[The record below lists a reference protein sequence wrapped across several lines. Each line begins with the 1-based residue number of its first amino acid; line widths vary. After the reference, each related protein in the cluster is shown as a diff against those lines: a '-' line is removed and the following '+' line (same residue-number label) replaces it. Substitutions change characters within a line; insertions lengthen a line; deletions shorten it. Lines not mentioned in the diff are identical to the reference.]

1 MNVQTRHSSKS
12 YRSYRSYP
20 YRDRDRYDTPAK
32 SEIDHSLLQ
41 VRVEIQRMKKMRA
54 YRGLG
59 RDRIGRIGRTGPYRI
74 GAQLPIRGK
83 YNRIGG
89 FIGNYRKFRHENR
102 GLDEGGALAASS
114 QPGASMRRRLAG
126 RGAICSH
133 CIRLQVSRRRATG
146 GCLAMT
152 TLVWLLEGREVVKLT
167 EESAAI
173 RWRGGSV
180 TIYRRN
186 NKAAFG
192 PLGES
197 LDDFQ

>member
-1 MNVQTRHSSKS
+1 MNSQTRLSSKS

-20 YRDRDRYDTPAK
+20 YRDRNRYDTPAK
-32 SEIDHSLLQ
+32 SEIHHSLLQ
-41 VRVEIQRMKKMRA
+41 VRTETQRMRKMRA

-59 RDRIGRIGRTGPYRI
+59 RDRIGRSGPYRI
-74 GAQLPIRGK
+74 CAQLPIRGK

-102 GLDEGGALAASS
+102 ALDEGGALAASS

-152 TLVWLLEGREVVKLT
+152 ASIWLLEGREVIALT
-167 EESAAI
+167 EETAAI
-173 RWRGGSV
+173 RWPGGSV

-186 NKAAFG
+186 NKPAFG
-192 PLGES
+192 PPGDS
-197 LDDFQ
+197 LEDLQ